1 MNPAESFEENFER
14 AEDEASIS
22 IPFESAIR
30 SHHPH
35 YTISTFERV
44 DYCLTSGQTSLLPSA
59 STAHHPQVVLQ
70 QPQRQSTLEGGP
82 HACHSASTSH
92 LPNAPPIGVLKAGGL
107 HSTSRHMTQPAPIS
121 DLDRFKLEKKRE
133 RNRIAASK
141 CRQRKLERISDLE
154 SQVAQ
159 LKEENDNFK
168 RLSDRLNTDIRQL
181 KNQIDSHLRRGCHVE
196 GIPLDGVDTTN
207 FQVNT
212 SSTHLTH
219 PSLES
224 APQQQETNP
233 DSTCLS

>member
-1 MNPAESFEENFER
+1 MP
-14 AEDEASIS
+14 
-22 IPFESAIR
+22 

-44 DYCLTSGQTSLLPSA
+44 DYCLAAGQTSLLPPS
-59 STAHHPQVVLQ
+59 STIHQPQVHLQ
-70 QPQRQSTLEGGP
+70 QPLQQQHNLEGGP
-82 HACHSASTSH
+82 LSCQSGPH
-92 LPNAPPIGVLKAGGL
+92 LPNAPPIGVLKSGGF
-107 HSTSRHMTQPAPIS
+107 HRTSRHMSMTPTTVIS

-159 LKEENDNFK
+159 LKGDNDTLS

-181 KNQIDSHLRRGCHVE
+181 KNQIDSHLRRGCRVE
-196 GIPLDGVDTTN
+196 GIPLDGVVPTE
-207 FQVNT
+207 FQVET
-212 SSTHLTH
+212 STTRQTSRHNHELPPH
-219 PSLES
+219 H
-224 APQQQETNP
+224 QQETNP